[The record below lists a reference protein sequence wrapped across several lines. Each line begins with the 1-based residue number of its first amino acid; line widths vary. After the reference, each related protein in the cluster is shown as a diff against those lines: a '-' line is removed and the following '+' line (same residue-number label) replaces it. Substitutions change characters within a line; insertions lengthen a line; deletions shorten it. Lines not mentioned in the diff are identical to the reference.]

1 MAAVSTFSPGG
12 ILMNQILEFFSSMGF
27 DPTRFWKALVI
38 LAVGTILLGT
48 LGRFAFGKRSALN
61 HSVSSAISILFVYA
75 TTVVLYSMGATYQ
88 AFIAPLP
95 FVHFTETQMTL
106 FSFFGADY
114 TVICTHLLSM
124 IILAFLANLIDTILP
139 MGNSVIGWLFF
150 RCLTVVL
157 AMVAHLAVDWAFT
170 TYLPQGLLTYAPTIV
185 LGLLLLL
192 LAVGGLKVV
201 VGAAL
206 ATVNPLI
213 GAFYTFFFA
222 TLVGKALSKA
232 ILTTGILAAIILGLN
247 YIGVAAVSI
256 ASAALI
262 AYIPFLLIL
271 IAIWYVVGAL
281 L

>member
-1 MAAVSTFSPGG
+1 
-12 ILMNQILEFFSSMGF
+12 MNQILEFFSSMGF

-48 LGRFAFGKRSALN
+48 VGRFAFGKRSALN

-75 TTVVLYSMGATYQ
+75 ATVVLYSMGATYQ

-114 TVICTHLLSM
+114 TVICTQLLSM

-192 LAVGGLKVV
+192 LAVGGMKVV

-247 YIGVAAVSI
+247 YIGVTAVSI